1 MQTQEIFFDSSTATL
16 FYSSFVWKNIFYSE
30 NIQYVYGFYTTDLYI
45 NICRDVFRT
54 QLNIY
59 GGAKC
64 QCFSDII
71 KIIFKN
77 LSLIFLLLELI
88 KNMLVYEEGIICFR
102 VFCCCCRLWNK
113 NTISP
118 KRIMFLYCIV
128 NFEHNF
134 SAFSLNILFFMSHFS
149 LSVIQKRKHDND
161 NEAS

>member
-1 MQTQEIFFDSSTATL
+1 MQTQEISFDSSTATL
-16 FYSSFVWKNIFYSE
+16 FYSSFVWKNIFYSQ
-30 NIQYVYGFYTTDLYI
+30 NIQYVYGFYTTDLYV

-71 KIIFKN
+71 KIVFKN
-77 LSLIFLLLELI
+77 LPLIFLLLELI
-88 KNMLVYEEGIICFR
+88 KNMLVYEEGIICFQ

-113 NTISP
+113 NTIRP

-128 NFEHNF
+128 NFEQFQRIFIEYSVFHVSFLTF
-134 SAFSLNILFFMSHFS
+134 SYSETKA
-149 LSVIQKRKHDND
+149 
-161 NEAS
+161 

>member
-1 MQTQEIFFDSSTATL
+1 MQTQEISFDSSTATL
-16 FYSSFVWKNIFYSE
+16 FYSSFVWKNIFYSQ
-30 NIQYVYGFYTTDLYI
+30 NIQYVYGFYTTDLYV

-71 KIIFKN
+71 KIVFKN
-77 LSLIFLLLELI
+77 LPLIFLLLELI
-88 KNMLVYEEGIICFR
+88 KNMLVYEEGIICFQ

-118 KRIMFLYCIV
+118 KRIVFLYCIV
-128 NFEHNF
+128 NFEQFQRIFIEYSVFHVSFLTF
-134 SAFSLNILFFMSHFS
+134 SYSETKA
-149 LSVIQKRKHDND
+149 
-161 NEAS
+161 